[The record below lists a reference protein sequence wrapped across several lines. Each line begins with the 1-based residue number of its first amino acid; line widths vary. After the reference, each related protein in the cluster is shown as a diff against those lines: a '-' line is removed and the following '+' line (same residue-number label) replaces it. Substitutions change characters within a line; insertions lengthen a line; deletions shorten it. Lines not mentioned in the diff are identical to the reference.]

1 MTKKATATFV
11 AVLVSL
17 LKHRATYRFLA
28 VLLAALG
35 IANGDST
42 MAGIETVACAYL
54 GCIG

>member
-17 LKHRATYRFLA
+17 AKHRATYRFLA
-28 VLLAALG
+28 VLLVALG
-35 IANGDST
+35 ISNGEAIMS
-42 MAGIETVACAYL
+42 GIETVACAYL

>member
-17 LKHRATYRFLA
+17 LKHRATYRLLA

-35 IANGDST
+35 IANGDSI